1 MLVVPFL
8 LQTGKKI
15 AKNVTFLINEIR
27 REQKSWDKKH
37 YQLAFPR
44 ENSGISKS
52 GVII

>member
-27 REQKSWDKKH
+27 REQKSWHIRH
-37 YQLAFPR
+37 YQLAIPR
-44 ENSGISKS
+44 EDSGILES

>member
-37 YQLAFPR
+37 LSTCIPA
-44 ENSGISKS
+44 
-52 GVII
+52 

>member
-15 AKNVTFLINEIR
+15 AKNGIFLINEIR
-27 REQKSWDKKH
+27 REQKSWDTKH